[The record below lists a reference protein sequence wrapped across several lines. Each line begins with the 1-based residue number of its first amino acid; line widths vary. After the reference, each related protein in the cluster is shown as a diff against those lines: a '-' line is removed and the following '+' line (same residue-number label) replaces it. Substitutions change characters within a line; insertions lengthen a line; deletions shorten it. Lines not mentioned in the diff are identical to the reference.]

1 MISELRV
8 TTVAVA
14 DLERSCA
21 FYADTF
27 DYVSLGEGAIGGRE
41 AELAWQ
47 MPSGLTGRAVVMG
60 PAGAVTGLLRLVQF
74 NAAQFNAAQ
83 FNAAQFD
90 AARFDAEQCGITGE
104 PYWGDYS
111 RPQDYG
117 HYALNIRV
125 PDIRS
130 AIERLR
136 AAGGRSKS
144 EPTHWTVTPDLS
156 AWDSLSYDPDGIVLD
171 VFELEPGEGSALAD
185 YDGRPS
191 ELQTV
196 AMHVSDARASASFY
210 KALGFVELYDKLI
223 ENMESFFRLPRGTG
237 LHNINLYV
245 PGGTLNGRV
254 ELAQY
259 VGFPGRQQRDRAVP
273 PNLGILSVSLETDD
287 LKATADLVEGLGAE
301 PVCAPVEVDLPPYGP
316 ALVQTFFGLD
326 GEILEFYQCR

>member
-1 MISELRV
+1 MTGPAKGTRPVISEIRV
-8 TTVAVA
+8 ATVAVA

-27 DYVSLGEGAIGGRE
+27 DYVRLGEGTVGGRE

-47 MPSGLTGRAVVMG
+47 MPSGLTGYAVVMG
-60 PAGAVTGLLRLVQF
+60 PVSATTGLLRLV
-74 NAAQFNAAQ
+74 
-83 FNAAQFD
+83 
-90 AARFDAEQCGITGE
+90 RFDADQSVAPGE

-130 AIERLR
+130 AIGRLR

-156 AWDSLSYDPDGIVLD
+156 AWDSLSYDPDGVVLD
-171 VFELEPGEGSALAD
+171 VFELEPGEGSALAG

-210 KALGFVELYDKLI
+210 RALGFAELYDKLI

-245 PGGTLNGRV
+245 PGSSLNGRV

-259 VGFPGRQQRDRAVP
+259 VGFPGEQQRDRAVP
-273 PNLGILSVSLETDD
+273 PSLGILSVSLETDD
-287 LKATADLVEGLGAE
+287 LQATADLVGRLGAE
-301 PVCAPVEVDLPPYGP
+301 PVCDPVEVDLPPYGP

-326 GEILEFYQCR
+326 GEVLEFYQCR

>member
-8 TTVAVA
+8 ATVAVA

-21 FYADTF
+21 FYAETF
-27 DYVSLGEGAIGGRE
+27 GYVRLGEGAVGGRE
-41 AELAWQ
+41 VELAWR
-47 MPSGLTGRAVVMG
+47 MPDSLTGRTVVMG
-60 PAGAVTGLLRLVQF
+60 PPGAGTGLLRLVQF
-74 NAAQFNAAQ
+74 
-83 FNAAQFD
+83 D
-90 AARFDAEQCGITGE
+90 AAGE
-104 PYWGDYS
+104 PYWGGYA

-125 PDIRS
+125 PDIRT
-130 AIERLR
+130 AIGRLR
-136 AAGGRSKS
+136 AAGGRAKS
-144 EPTHWTVTPDLS
+144 EPTHWTVTPELS

-171 VFELEPGEGSALAD
+171 VFELEPAEGSALAG

-210 KALGFVELYDKLI
+210 RALGFVELYDKLI
-223 ENMESFFRLPRGTG
+223 ENMESFFRLPEGTG

-259 VGFPGRQQRDRAVP
+259 VGFPGEQQRDRAVP

-287 LKATADLVEGLGAE
+287 LAATADLAGGLGAE